1 MDLKI
6 DDIKAYCL
14 HLKNAKDRTEN
25 MTNELNSFTSNWEIF
40 DAIWKQP
47 GYIGISESFKSIIRK
62 AKEDGYKQVLI
73 FEDDVKFTSS
83 KSKEQFQKC
92 IDSLPEDWDVLLG
105 GIYALTNMKDLENE
119 SINDCIKKIG
129 DFSALHC
136 TLLNHTVYD
145 KILKHDPL
153 SKDCHLD
160 RYIGKMSRYTV
171 NTYVCY
177 PMIAIQ
183 QSEYSDSGHCR
194 RRVNYDRYLRR
205 FELFE

>member
-6 DDIKAYCL
+6 DDIRAYCL
-14 HLKNAKDRTEN
+14 HLKSAKDRVEN

-62 AKEDGYKQVLI
+62 AKEDGLKQVLI
-73 FEDDVKFTSS
+73 FEDDIKFTSDR
-83 KSKEQFQKC
+83 SKEQFQKC
-92 IDSLPEDWDVLLG
+92 IDSLPDEWDVLLG
-105 GIYALTNMKDLENE
+105 GIYSLTNLNDLENE
-119 SINDCIKKIG
+119 SINGCIKKIG

-153 SKDCHLD
+153 SKYCHLD

-183 QSEYSDSGHCR
+183 KTTYSDSGHVR
-194 RRVNYDRYLRR
+194 RQVNYDNYLKK
-205 FELFE
+205 FELFK